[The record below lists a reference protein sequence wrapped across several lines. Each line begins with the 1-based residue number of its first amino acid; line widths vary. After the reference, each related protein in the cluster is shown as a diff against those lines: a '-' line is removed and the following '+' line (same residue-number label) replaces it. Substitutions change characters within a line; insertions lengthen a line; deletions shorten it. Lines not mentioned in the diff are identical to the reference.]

1 MEIFWLNYQGSR
13 IALKQ
18 GETIV
23 GRSPHCA
30 VVINNRRVSRQHCS
44 LRLAGDVLEV
54 SDLGSSNGT
63 WVNGAPVTEATKLS
77 AGDLLELGEER
88 LEVLENG
95 PKPPRQVHDTER
107 DLPLYLRELSDADD
121 DTEQTTITGAQA
133 SSVALIES
141 LVANG
146 SGTSSPVK
154 HFNRVQRAVE
164 SYLKGGARRPTPG
177 AGLEFERLRRSIE
190 ATARLDGSSEASLW
204 RARVLSELA
213 LGAVADSRPR
223 H

>member
-1 MEIFWLNYQGSR
+1 LEIFWLNYQGSR
-13 IALKQ
+13 IPLQQ
-18 GETIV
+18 GETVV

-63 WVNGAPVTEATKLS
+63 WVNGAPVTQPTRLS
-77 AGDLLELGEER
+77 AGDLVELGEER
-88 LEVLENG
+88 LEVLDAG
-95 PKPPRQVHDTER
+95 PKLPRQVHDTER
-107 DLPLYLRELSDADD
+107 DLPLYLRELSDESE
-121 DTEQTTITGAQA
+121 DTEQTTITGSQA

-146 SGTSSPVK
+146 SGAPSPGK

-164 SYLKGGARRPTPG
+164 TYLKGGERRPAPR
-177 AGLEFERLRRSIE
+177 ARLELERLRRSIE

-204 RARVLSELA
+204 RTRVLSELS
-213 LGAVADSRPR
+213 LESRPR
-223 H
+223 N

>member
-1 MEIFWLNYQGSR
+1 LAIFWLSYHGSR
-13 IALKQ
+13 IPLTE
-18 GETIV
+18 GENVV

-30 VVINNRRVSRQHCS
+30 VVINNRRISRQHCS
-44 LRLAGDVLEV
+44 LRLEGSILHV

-88 LEVLENG
+88 LELLDDA
-95 PKPPRQVHDTER
+95 PKRTRQVHDTER
-107 DLPLYLRELSDADD
+107 DLPIYLRELSDATDD

-133 SSVALIES
+133 ASVALIES

-146 SGTSSPVK
+146 SATTSPLK

-164 SYLKGGARRPTPG
+164 NYLKGGPRLPKGSAN
-177 AGLEFERLRRSIE
+177 ASVKFELERLRRSIE
-190 ATARLDGSSEASLW
+190 ATTRLDASSEASLW
-204 RARVLSELA
+204 RARALQTLA
-213 LGAVADSRPR
+213 ERPR
-223 H
+223 